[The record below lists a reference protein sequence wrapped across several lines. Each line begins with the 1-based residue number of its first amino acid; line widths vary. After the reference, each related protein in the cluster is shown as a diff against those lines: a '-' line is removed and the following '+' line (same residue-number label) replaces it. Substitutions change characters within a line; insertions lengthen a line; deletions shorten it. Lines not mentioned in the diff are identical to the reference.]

1 MEGVPSLIDKEAL
14 RSQRGAVQARGGR
27 PDRGSRGKGLLG
39 RLRREWGRNK
49 LSDAA
54 AALTFYGVLS
64 LFPFLLFMVALASL
78 VIQPAQVQALLGE
91 LGREVPQAFSQLPS
105 EQLAK
110 LTSGP
115 SRGVLTF
122 SALAAVWS
130 ATAGV
135 VSLMQALNTAYGVT
149 EGRPRWKVYAIAL
162 GMMLAGAVL
171 AVLAGLVAVAAPALA
186 TRLGEPWTM
195 LVGWLRLPLAA
206 LLMMILWAT
215 LYSVLPDARQKF
227 RFILPGSVVGVL
239 VWLAASL
246 GFSFYV
252 SHFSTFGITYGA
264 LGGIIVLLLWMWISS
279 LALMLGA
286 ELNAVLARRHSE
298 EQLRT
303 SEAELPAA
311 SVRCPA
317 PLVSPACA
325 VTVLRASSG
334 PRRLYVTAR
343 RLLLRHL
350 SQRTPARG
358 AREEDSRGGGATK
371 AVANPE

>member
-1 MEGVPSLIDKEAL
+1 MPSSLIDKGVL
-14 RSQRGAVQARGGR
+14 GPDRSTVQARGGR
-27 PDRGSRGKGLLG
+27 PDRAAKWKSLFG
-39 RLRREWGRNK
+39 RLRGEWKRNK

-78 VIQPAQVQALLGE
+78 VIQPAQVQTLIGE
-91 LGREVPQAFSQLPS
+91 LGREVPQAFSQIPYA
-105 EQLAK
+105 QLAE

-130 ATAGV
+130 AATGV
-135 VSLMQALNTAYGVT
+135 VSLMKALNTAYGVT
-149 EGRPRWKVYAIAL
+149 EGRPRWKVYGIAL

-171 AVLAGLVAVAAPALA
+171 ALLAGLVAVAAPALA
-186 TRLGEPWTM
+186 TRLGQPWTM
-195 LVGWLRLPLAA
+195 LAGWLRLPLAA

-215 LYSVLPDARQKF
+215 LYTVLPDARQKF

-246 GFSFYV
+246 GFSSYV

-286 ELNAVLARRHSE
+286 EINAVLARRHSE
-298 EQLRT
+298 EQ
-303 SEAELPAA
+303 P
-311 SVRCPA
+311 
-317 PLVSPACA
+317 
-325 VTVLRASSG
+325 G
-334 PRRLYVTAR
+334 
-343 RLLLRHL
+343 
-350 SQRTPARG
+350 
-358 AREEDSRGGGATK
+358 
-371 AVANPE
+371 

>member
-1 MEGVPSLIDKEAL
+1 MAGVPSSLIDKGVL
-14 RSQRGAVQARGGR
+14 GPDRSTVQARGGR
-27 PDRGSRGKGLLG
+27 PDRAAKWKRLLG
-39 RLRREWGRNK
+39 RLRGEWKRNK

-64 LFPFLLFMVALASL
+64 LFPFLLFMVALAGL
-78 VIQPAQVQALLGE
+78 VIQPAQVQTLIGE
-91 LGREVPQAFSQLPS
+91 LGREVPQAFSQIPYA
-105 EQLAK
+105 QLAE

-115 SRGVLTF
+115 RRGVLTF

-130 ATAGV
+130 ATTGV
-135 VSLMQALNTAYGVT
+135 VSLMKALNTAYGVT

-171 AVLAGLVAVAAPALA
+171 ALLAGLVAVAAPALA
-186 TRLGEPWTM
+186 TRLGQPWTM

-215 LYSVLPDARQKF
+215 LYTVLPDARQKF

-246 GFSFYV
+246 GFSSYV

-286 ELNAVLARRHSE
+286 EINAVLARRHSE
-298 EQLRT
+298 EQL
-303 SEAELPAA
+303 
-311 SVRCPA
+311 
-317 PLVSPACA
+317 
-325 VTVLRASSG
+325 G
-334 PRRLYVTAR
+334 
-343 RLLLRHL
+343 
-350 SQRTPARG
+350 
-358 AREEDSRGGGATK
+358 
-371 AVANPE
+371 